1 LDIFDGKLSLEEMIN
16 MQLSLLTELQANKEE
31 MLDKQ
36 AKEIKSRENKR
47 SAPQQMVV
55 TNTGERYAAK

>member
-1 LDIFDGKLSLEEMIN
+1 
-16 MQLSLLTELQANKEE
+16 